1 MLAAAGHR
9 VLQLVRVGV
18 GPLTL
23 GDLPAGKWRYL
34 SNEEVEAL

>member
-1 MLAAAGHR
+1 MLAAVGHR

-23 GDLPAGKWRYL
+23 GELATGKWRYL
-34 SNEEVEAL
+34 SNEEVEGL